1 MTILKNI
8 KENKGRVALASLLI
22 VSVLVL
28 GGLYLLTNQTKGAA
42 HTSLKD
48 VLSTS
53 APGTAADHTIT
64 FSMQAGNNWAAGE
77 TLTLT
82 FDTGFVLTTL
92 ANTDPLDYDIK
103 TDTGGTPVDEAIV
116 AAGGCASNDAIEITS
131 IVGQVITFTACGSY
145 TAPGNGKTY
154 EIQIGLNALQGG
166 DGNSQITNPGKSAGV
181 GTADIKTVGLA
192 GTIGAND
199 VGTALVA
206 IIEGIAVSVTVDES
220 LSFSIVGVTNNAC
233 DTSFSTLGGPDTVTT
248 DAAVPF
254 ATLTPGSGVFTHA
267 CHDLTISTNAPS
279 GYSITAVENNS
290 LLRTGVDANDK
301 TLDDTLC
308 GASACD
314 KDTEQTWSD
323 ATAYP
328 GFGYSCVLSGAS
340 PNKCVITANTKYKT
354 FACAGADGVCDPST
368 GVQASVNV
376 ATSTVPVNN
385 KVSRIEYKISVAGDQ
400 PAGAYSNIITYVATP
415 TF

>member
-8 KENKGRVALASLLI
+8 KENKGRVALSSLLI
-22 VSVLVL
+22 VAVLIL
-28 GGLYLLTNQTKGAA
+28 GGLYLFINQTKGAA

-53 APGTAADHTIT
+53 APGVVADHTIT
-64 FSMQAGNNWAAGE
+64 FSMQAGNTWAANE
-77 TLTLT
+77 TLTIT
-82 FDTGFVLTTL
+82 FNAGFNLSAL

-103 TDTGGTPVDEAIV
+103 TDTGGTPTDESIV
-116 AAGGCASNDAIEITS
+116 AAGGCATNDAIEITS
-131 IVGQVITFTACGSY
+131 IVGQVITFTACNSY
-145 TAPGNGKTY
+145 TNPGNGKTY
-154 EIQIGLNALQGG
+154 EIQIGLNATLGG
-166 DGNSQITNPGKSAGV
+166 NGNSQITNPSKSAGI
-181 GTADIKTVGLA
+181 GTADIRTVDLA
-192 GTIGAND
+192 GSIGAND

-220 LSFSIVGVTNNAC
+220 LSFSIVGVTNNDC
-233 DTSFSTLGGPDTVTT
+233 DTSFSPLGGPDTVTT

-254 ATLTPGSGVFTHA
+254 ATLTAGSGAFTHA

-290 LLRTGVDANDK
+290 LLRTGIDANDK
-301 TLDDTLC
+301 TLDDTVC

-323 ATAYP
+323 ATNYP
-328 GFGYSCVLSGAS
+328 GFGYSCVLPSGGN
-340 PNKCVITANTKYKT
+340 NKCVITANTKYKT
-354 FACAGADGVCDPST
+354 FACAGVDGVCDPSS
-368 GVQASVNV
+368 GVQAPVNV
-376 ATSTVPVNN
+376 ATSTTPVNN
-385 KVSRIEYKISVAGDQ
+385 KVSRIEYKITVAGDQ
-400 PAGAYSNIITYVATP
+400 PAGAYSNVITYVATP